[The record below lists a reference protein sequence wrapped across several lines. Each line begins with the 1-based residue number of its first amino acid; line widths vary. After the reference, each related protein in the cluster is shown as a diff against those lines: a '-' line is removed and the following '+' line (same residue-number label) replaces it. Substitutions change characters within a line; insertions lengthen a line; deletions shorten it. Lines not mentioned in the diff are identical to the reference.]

1 VTTSVAGQAGDDSP
15 VTSAR
20 TAPHI
25 CRDYH
30 TSNHQDAQADSG
42 INILAQLGGDRY
54 GKRRNVVNM
63 SLVLDMLKLLILLLD
78 IVRDEVI

>member
-1 VTTSVAGQAGDDSP
+1 VTTSVAGQAGDSP

-30 TSNHQDAQADSG
+30 TSNHEDAQADSG

-54 GKRRNVVNM
+54 EKRRNVVNM
-63 SLVLDMLKLLILLLD
+63 SLVLDILNMLILLLD
-78 IVRDEVI
+78 IVKNEVL